1 MTRNVNYD
9 KKIRAN
15 NEIVKA
21 HKASHEN
28 ELLVNKSTKC
38 GCFCCGKIF
47 DSSEII
53 EWTIDRN
60 GDTALCPYCGID
72 SVLPDSAGYPLTE
85 EFLVKMHKRWF
96 GKLPMG

>member
-1 MTRNVNYD
+1 MTRNANY
-9 KKIRAN
+9 KKNPQAYKD
-15 NEIVKA
+15 IVKA
-21 HKASHEN
+21 HKASYEN
-28 ELLVNKSTKC
+28 EGLLKKSKKC

-53 EWTIDRN
+53 EWAIDRN

-85 EFLVKMHKRWF
+85 EFLMKMHKRWF
-96 GKLPMG
+96 GNLPM